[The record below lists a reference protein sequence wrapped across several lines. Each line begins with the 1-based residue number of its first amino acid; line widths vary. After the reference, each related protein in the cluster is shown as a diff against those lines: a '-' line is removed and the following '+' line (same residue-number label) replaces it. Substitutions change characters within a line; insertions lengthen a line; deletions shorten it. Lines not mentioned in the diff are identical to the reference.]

1 MRARQIRPAV
11 LGPWLAAILG
21 LAGCAYPPTSQ
32 TPPQCMVSEQDL
44 LGQIDA
50 RGLALLLSEGLCPVP
65 DDTAPE
71 GDAGT
76 LVVADPVDVQNYL
89 PGHLGR
95 AFGDVFRS
103 AVYQRCKL
111 PIQQVELSRDFS
123 LTPNGITALTRD
135 LRNVR
140 GEFRARVAL
149 VTTYSLTR
157 NRVYFVA
164 RRLDVATG
172 AITAMSTR
180 EVSWQCDKNLMGDS
194 RLQTLIR

>member
-1 MRARQIRPAV
+1 MSMPIRTAAFA
-11 LGPWLAAILG
+11 PWVAAILG

-32 TPPQCMVSEQDL
+32 TPPQCVVSEQDL

-50 RGLALLLSEGLCPVP
+50 RGLALLLSEGLCP
-65 DDTAPE
+65 APE
-71 GDAGT
+71 DADQGHDGGT
-76 LVVADPVDVQNYL
+76 LVVADPVDVQSYL

-95 AFGDVFRS
+95 AFGDVFR
-103 AVYQRCKL
+103 AAIYQRCKL

-135 LRNVR
+135 LRSVR
-140 GEFRARVAL
+140 GEFKARFAL
-149 VTTYSLTR
+149 VTTYSQTR

-180 EVSWQCDKNLMGDS
+180 EVSWQCTKNLMGDS
-194 RLQTLIR
+194 RLLTVIQ

>member
-1 MRARQIRPAV
+1 M
-11 LGPWLAAILG
+11 
-21 LAGCAYPPTSQ
+21 
-32 TPPQCMVSEQDL
+32 PPQCMVSEQDL

-50 RGLALLLSEGLCPVP
+50 RGLAELLSDGLCPVP
-65 DDTAPE
+65 DETAQD
-71 GDAGT
+71 GDIGT
-76 LVVADPVDVQNYL
+76 LVVADPVDVQSYL

-95 AFGDVFRS
+95 AFGDVFR
-103 AVYQRCKL
+103 AAIYERCKL

-140 GEFRARVAL
+140 AEFKARVAL
-149 VTTYSLTR
+149 VTTYSLAK

-180 EVSWQCDKNLMGDS
+180 EVSWQCNRNLMGDS
-194 RLQTLIR
+194 RLQTHIR